1 MKKIALFLICI
12 LYNFQVLGQTEF
24 EKAKLEILCQA
35 IRFNHVMQG
44 KAEIANQLDCSNL
57 QSLEKS
63 VPNASRASKNMI
75 TVYKNKTYQQIPA
88 ETDKIKQLKKEVL
101 SELKKLA
108 PRINKNAGFLA
119 KWQKG
124 LDSLSTLLDSNLS
137 LPTEENTQN
146 PEVKTDNTN
155 PDLEETVIPLE
166 RPKTNTGEQSNTGL
180 WIITILAMMISFLS
194 VGYAYLTQKTTAHKL
209 KEMDNLV
216 KERYNHL
223 DVRMDKMVTKEEYRK
238 QNPQ

>member
-12 LYNFQVLGQTEF
+12 LYNFHVFGQTEF

-35 IRFNHVMQG
+35 IRFNHIMQG
-44 KAEIANQLDCSNL
+44 KAEVANQLDCSSL
-57 QSLEKS
+57 QTLEKS

-75 TVYKNKTYQQIPA
+75 TAYKSKAYQQIPA
-88 ETDKIKQLKKEVL
+88 ETDKIKQLKKEVFND
-101 SELKKLA
+101 LKKLA
-108 PRINKNAGFLA
+108 PRINKSADFQA

-137 LPTEENTQN
+137 LPVDETTQN
-146 PEVKTDNTN
+146 TEPKTDNAN
-155 PDLEETVIPLE
+155 PDLEETIIPVE
-166 RPKTNTGEQSNTGL
+166 RPKNNTGEQSNTGL

-223 DVRMDKMVTKEEYRK
+223 DVRMDKMLTKEEFRK
-238 QNPQ
+238 HNPQ